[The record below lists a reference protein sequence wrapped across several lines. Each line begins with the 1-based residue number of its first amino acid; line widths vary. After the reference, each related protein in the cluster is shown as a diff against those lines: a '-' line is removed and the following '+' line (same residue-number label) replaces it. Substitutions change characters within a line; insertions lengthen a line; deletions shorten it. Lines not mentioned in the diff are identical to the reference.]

1 MSWVATALLGGIISL
16 DATAFPQV
24 MISRPLVAGVLTGV
38 LFGRPAEGLAI
49 GFLVELFSLI
59 ILPVGAST
67 YPDSGTATVAATSA
81 YLAATPPGLSA
92 GSLLLVLV
100 FALLWERLGGATVVL
115 QRRSNGRLL
124 AEQGSLSAGELERRH
139 LAAMLLDVGRG
150 ALMAVTGGILG
161 FWLLHLLAPLWGVP
175 EQITLAVLGIVA
187 AGMLGTGV
195 PLFGVGRGSR
205 LALAAGVGVGI
216 LLVVVVP

>member
-1 MSWVATALLGGIISL
+1 MSWIATALMGGLVSL

-24 MISRPLVAGVLTGV
+24 MISRPLVAGALTGV
-38 LFGRPAEGLAI
+38 LFGRPLEGLAI

-59 ILPVGAST
+59 ILPVGAAT

-81 YLAATPPGLSA
+81 YLAATPPGLSG

-100 FALLWERLGGATVVL
+100 FALFWERLGGATVVL

-124 AEQGSLSAGELERRH
+124 AEQGSLNARQLERRH
-139 LAAMLLDVGRG
+139 LTAMLLDVARG
-150 ALMAVTGGILG
+150 AVMAMTGGVLG
-161 FWLLHLLAPLWGVP
+161 YWLLRILAPLWTLP
-175 EQITLAVLGIVA
+175 EQVTLAVLGIVA

-195 PLFGVGRGSR
+195 PLFGVGRQSR
-205 LALAAGVGVGI
+205 FALAAGIVVGV
-216 LLVVVVP
+216 LLVVVAR

>member
-1 MSWVATALLGGIISL
+1 MSWLITALLGGIVSL

-24 MISRPLVAGVLTGV
+24 MISRPLVAGVITGMI
-38 LFGRPAEGLAI
+38 FGRPAEGLAI
-49 GFLVELFSLI
+49 GFVVELFSLI

-81 YLAATPPGLSA
+81 YLAATPPGLSG

-100 FALLWERLGGATVVL
+100 FALLWERLGGATVVV
-115 QRRSNGRLL
+115 QRRSNGRIL
-124 AEQGSLSAGELERRH
+124 AEQGSLDARQLERRH
-139 LAAMLLDVGRG
+139 LVAMLLDVVRG
-150 ALMAVTGGILG
+150 SLMALTGAVLG
-161 FWLLHLLAPLWGVP
+161 FWLLSLLAPLWNLP
-175 EQITLAVLGIVA
+175 ERVTLAILGIAA

-195 PLFGVGRGSR
+195 PLFGVGRDSR
-205 LALAAGVGVGI
+205 IAVGVGLVVGI